1 MTSQKLEDSL
11 SLSPDSQ
18 RKAFESRDHF
28 DLVVVYDANT
38 TSWPKK
44 GSAPTPLSR
53 LWDIIYEHEFAKKL
67 ERTPVMLTGG
77 YRAWAE
83 FQKYR
88 QARHN
93 QAASAVNGGSGGMGQ
108 PNGHGRPNGYGP
120 SSSKGAGAYGSN
132 GVLKGF
138 DKVPS

>member
-11 SLSPDSQ
+11 SLSPEAQ
-18 RKAFESRDHF
+18 RKAFESRDKF
-28 DLVVVYDANT
+28 DLVCVYDSDSI
-38 TSWPKK
+38 SWPKK
-44 GSAPTPLSR
+44 GSAASTPLSR

-77 YRAWAE
+77 YAAWAD

-88 QARHN
+88 QARHH
-93 QAASAVNGGSGGMGQ
+93 QAAAA
-108 PNGHGRPNGYGP
+108 NGHAGPNGYSASGGR
-120 SSSKGAGAYGSN
+120 SAYGSN